1 MLAHWRTCVMHS
13 KAESMKEVASSA
25 TAWKTL
31 PPGRRPATFRRLS
44 TLKTAVFLIAAKLSF
59 QASNP
64 HTSVIYLKF
73 NRV

>member
-1 MLAHWRTCVMHS
+1 
-13 KAESMKEVASSA
+13 
-25 TAWKTL
+25 
-31 PPGRRPATFRRLS
+31 
-44 TLKTAVFLIAAKLSF
+44 LIAAKLSF